1 MLRHSL
7 LSLCLVALVF
17 LVLAAPAPA
26 QPPLVGDPYGFDP
39 FWGSPYYGRGYGYE
53 NYESDLLNY
62 RAQARPRVNRTYES
76 FYPMSQQAEIPQNAA
91 LVEVRVPAS
100 AELWF
105 SDEKTQQ
112 TGLVRDFVTPE
123 LKQGKNYFYTIK
135 ARWMQDGKPME
146 RTRRVRVSPGA
157 QTRVDFLR
165 PE

>member
-1 MLRHSL
+1 
-7 LSLCLVALVF
+7 LVALVF

-26 QPPLVGDPYGFDP
+26 QPPPVGDPYGYDP

-53 NYESDLLNY
+53 NYESSLLNY
-62 RAQARPRVNRTYES
+62 RARPRVNRTDTSFYTS
-76 FYPMSQQAEIPQNAA
+76 FYPMSQQAEIPRNAA
-91 LVEVRVPAS
+91 LVEVRVPAN

-123 LKQGKNYFYTIK
+123 LKPNKNYFYTLK
-135 ARWMQDGKPME
+135 ARWMQDGKPVE
-146 RTRRVRVSPGA
+146 RTRQVRVAPGA
-157 QTRVDFLR
+157 QARVDFFR